1 MGKTVFRDPADYVRL
16 GGINIYQG
24 EPTYLPITK
33 GRCRQV
39 TWLLFFV
46 SILPIIAI
54 AVTLGGREE
63 GAHDRE

>member
-1 MGKTVFRDPADYVRL
+1 MGKTVFRERY
-16 GGINIYQG
+16 G
-24 EPTYLPITK
+24 EESYLPFTK

-39 TWLLFFV
+39 TWLLFFS

-63 GAHDRE
+63 GAHRE